1 MSIKSPGV
9 HLRVDS
15 GSLPDVGAELMQDD
29 AASISSSS
37 SSSSSN
43 DFAAHDNERQDEA
56 GLLSPGTSNANLAVP
71 GSVDTSGEGGGGGG
85 GAASLSLSSRSRSR
99 SRTGSSS
106 PRSRTPLPSLRS
118 HSSVP
123 AIRTHSRTQTRSR
136 VSSLGVA
143 VRSQAQAQTLL
154 KCVSS
159 ETSLVVPR
167 SRVNEYGEVGGE
179 GCFFSAGGA

>member
-85 GAASLSLSSRSRSR
+85 AASLSLSSRSR